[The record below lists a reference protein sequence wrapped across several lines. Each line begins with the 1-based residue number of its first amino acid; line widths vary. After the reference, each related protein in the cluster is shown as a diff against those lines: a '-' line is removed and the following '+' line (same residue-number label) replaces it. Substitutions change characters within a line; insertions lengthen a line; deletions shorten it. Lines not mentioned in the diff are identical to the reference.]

1 MRLMK
6 QSYVCDNVEERWYK
20 IKTEITP

>member
-1 MRLMK
+1 M
-6 QSYVCDNVEERWYK
+6 EERWYK